1 MIKNKNMSLSKGIE
15 IIKNELLTIP
25 NKSGVYQM
33 IGENNEYLYIGKAKK
48 LNNRIKFYTQPNR
61 LNSRLSYMVANTVKL
76 EIIVTSSEIEAL
88 LLESNLIKK
97 FEPIFNILLKDDK
110 SFSSI
115 LFNLSHSFPQLSAHR
130 GLRNIKGEYFGPF
143 VSKQTVQKTIE
154 TLQKVFLL
162 RTCNDNIFKS
172 RTRPCLQ
179 FQIKRC
185 SAPCVNLISK
195 ENYQESLNGAKKFLQ
210 GNSKSIK
217 QNLIKKMYN
226 ASNKQ
231 NFEAAA
237 IFRNRIKAL
246 TEVNASQN
254 INIPNMNNVDFLVLR
269 KIDNKVVIQMTIIRS
284 GCNYGSKSY
293 FPNPGKNGTDVL
305 EEEIMQAFVC
315 QFYDKNIPPENI
327 LVNLHPKDKSLI
339 EELLYKKH
347 KIKVKIQLP
356 QRGKKLEIIN
366 STVKNAEE
374 NLNRKIYEKSSNKNN
389 LKNLQQIFKFKNSI
403 EKLEVY
409 DNSHNQGK
417 SPVGAM
423 IAFNE
428 DGFVKSQY
436 RRYNILTEH
445 KNLSSQINDEF
456 INNNDYLM
464 MKEVIRRRFNGKNS
478 SGFPDLIII
487 DGGKGHLNVVL
498 KVFEELKI
506 NNVEVL
512 AISKGIKRDAGRENF
527 YTKYS
532 DSLRFNKDDPNLFF
546 LQKLRDEVHRYAIAG
561 HRIKSKKNI
570 FKNPLDE
577 IDGIGSSRKKSLLE
591 EFGSAKAVGTAS
603 ISDLLKVKG
612 INKSIAKKIFNFFN

>member
-389 LKNLQQIFKFKNSI
+389 LKNLQQTFKFKNSI

-506 NNVEVL
+506 SNVEVL

-577 IDGIGSSRKKSLLE
+577 IDGIGSNRKKSLLE

>member
-195 ENYQESLNGAKKFLQ
+195 ENYQESLNEAKKFLQ

-389 LKNLQQIFKFKNSI
+389 LKNLQQTFKFKNSI

-506 NNVEVL
+506 SNVEVL

-591 EFGSAKAVGTAS
+591 EYGSAKAVGRAS

>member
-195 ENYQESLNGAKKFLQ
+195 ENYQESLNEAKKFLQ

-254 INIPNMNNVDFLVLR
+254 INIPNINNVDFLVLR

-366 STVKNAEE
+366 STLKNAEE
-374 NLNRKIYEKSSNKNN
+374 NLNRKMYEKSSNKNN
-389 LKNLQQIFKFKNSI
+389 LKNLQQTFKFKNSI

-456 INNNDYLM
+456 MNNNDYLM

-478 SGFPDLIII
+478 SSFPDLIII

-506 NNVEVL
+506 SNVEVL

-532 DSLRFNKDDPNLFF
+532 DSLRFNKDDPTLFF

-561 HRIKSKKNI
+561 HRLKSKKNI

-577 IDGIGSSRKKSLLE
+577 IDGIGANRKKYLLE
-591 EFGSAKAVGTAS
+591 EFGSAKAVATAS
-603 ISDLLKVKG
+603 VNDLLKVDG
-612 INKSIAKKIFNFFN
+612 INKSTAQKIFNFFN

>member
-195 ENYQESLNGAKKFLQ
+195 ENYQESLNEAKKFLQ

-254 INIPNMNNVDFLVLR
+254 INIPNINNVDILVLR

-293 FPNPGKNGTDVL
+293 FPSPGKNGTDVL

-327 LVNLHPKDKSLI
+327 LVNLHPKDKSLT

-366 STVKNAEE
+366 STLKNAEE

-389 LKNLQQIFKFKNSI
+389 LKNLQQTFNFKNSI
-403 EKLEVY
+403 KKLEVY

-428 DGFVKSQY
+428 DGYLKSLY

-445 KNLSSQINDEF
+445 KNISTQISEGF
-456 INNNDYLM
+456 ANNNDYLM
-464 MKEVIRRRFNGKNS
+464 MQEVIKRRFMGKNS

-487 DGGKGHLNVVL
+487 DGGKGHLNIVLNVL
-498 KVFEELKI
+498 KELQI

-512 AISKGIKRDAGRENF
+512 AVSKGIKRDGGRENF
-527 YTKYS
+527 YSKYS
-532 DSLRFNKDDPNLFF
+532 NSFRFHKDDSTLFF
-546 LQKLRDEVHRYAIAG
+546 LQKLRDEAHRYAIAG
-561 HRIKSKKNI
+561 HRLKSKKNI

-577 IDGIGSSRKKSLLE
+577 IDGIGATRKKSLLE
-591 EFGSAKAVGTAS
+591 EFGSAKAVGKAS
-603 ISDLLKVKG
+603 LNDLLKVEG
-612 INKSIAKKIFNFFN
+612 INKSTALKIFNFFN

>member
-1 MIKNKNMSLSKGIE
+1 MIKNNKASLSKGIE

-25 NKSGVYQM
+25 NKSGIYQM
-33 IGENNEYLYIGKAKK
+33 IGENSEYLYIGKAKN
-48 LNNRIKFYTQPNR
+48 LNSRIKFYTQPKR
-61 LNSRLSYMVANTVKL
+61 LNSRLSYMVSNTVKL

-130 GLRNIKGEYFGPF
+130 GQRNIKGDYFGPF
-143 VSKQTVQKTIE
+143 VSKKTVQKTIE
-154 TLQKVFLL
+154 TLQKIFLL

-195 ENYQESLNGAKKFLQ
+195 ENYQENLNEAKKFLQ

-217 QNLIKKMYN
+217 QNLIKKMYD

-246 TEVNASQN
+246 TDVNASQN
-254 INIPNMNNVDFLVLR
+254 INVPNVNDVDFLVLR
-269 KIDNKVVIQMTIIRS
+269 KIENKVVIQMTIVRS

-293 FPNPGKNGTDVL
+293 FPSPGKNGTDVL
-305 EEEIMQAFVC
+305 EEEIMQAFIC

-327 LVNLHPKDKSLI
+327 LVNLNPKDKSLI
-339 EELLYKKH
+339 EELLHKKH
-347 KIKVKIQLP
+347 KINVKIQLP
-356 QRGKKLEIIN
+356 QRGKKLEIIK
-366 STVKNAEE
+366 STLKNAEE
-374 NLNRKIYEKSSNKNN
+374 NLNRKIYERSSNKNN
-389 LKNLQQIFKFKNSI
+389 LKNLQQTFNFKNSI
-403 EKLEVY
+403 QKLEVY

-428 DGFVKSQY
+428 DGFLKSLY
-436 RRYNILTEH
+436 RRYNISTEH
-445 KNLSSQINDEF
+445 KNSSKQISDEF

-464 MKEVIRRRFNGKNS
+464 MKEVIKRRFAGKNS

-487 DGGKGHLNVVL
+487 DGGKGHLNIVLNVL
-498 KVFEELKI
+498 KDLQI
-506 NNVEVL
+506 SSIEVL
-512 AISKGIKRDAGRENF
+512 AISKGIKRDKGRENF
-527 YTKYS
+527 YTKNS
-532 DSLRFNKDDPNLFF
+532 DSFRFNKDDPTLFF

-577 IDGIGSSRKKSLLE
+577 IDGIGVNRKKSLLE

-603 ISDLLKVKG
+603 INDLLKVEG
-612 INKSIAKKIFNFFN
+612 INKSIAQKIFNFFN

>member
-389 LKNLQQIFKFKNSI
+389 LRNLQQTFKFKNSI

-506 NNVEVL
+506 SNVEVL